1 LKEQLNWQSA
11 IENRQCPVS
20 NFSNKSKF
28 LSLFGGVGSGQITF
42 VQAFSAKPDPAQ
54 RLRISAER

>member
-1 LKEQLNWQSA
+1 LA
-11 IENRQCPVS
+11 TIGNRQSEIGNGLGLS

-28 LSLFGGVGSGQITF
+28 LSLFGGAGRAQIT
-42 VQAFSAKPDPAQ
+42 VVRVFSAKPDPAQ